1 MILTS
6 CIHLTAMRRVGPV
19 LRLPYL
25 MPFRISLSVR
35 LGSWGQESGWHIS
48 PSVTSASFQNSFS
61 DAWLSGVSRYCHSS
75 ASEHVYVREPAVSS
89 APLSRSQ
96 PRSSG
101 LEECCQDKSVS
112 FITPVAE
119 HFCHQNFASQAVAA
133 QALLMFSSLHCTI
146 CSVPLVQPSAF
157 GAELQSHLTNEMC
170 QHCAAQGW
178 SATHRACRG
187 HNEPSNVR
195 EWAFASG
202 LESRVVSEYPHL
214 LRSSLRCS
222 CCLAPLAVKDL
233 VCQFANV
240 EQVCLHCCGKWH
252 VR

>member
-146 CSVPLVQPSAF
+146 CSVPLVQPVPSVLNCRATSRTRCANIALPRAGRPHTVHA
-157 GAELQSHLTNEMC
+157 GATM
-170 QHCAAQGW
+170 
-178 SATHRACRG
+178 
-187 HNEPSNVR
+187 
-195 EWAFASG
+195 
-202 LESRVVSEYPHL
+202 SRL
-214 LRSSLRCS
+214 M
-222 CCLAPLAVKDL
+222 
-233 VCQFANV
+233 
-240 EQVCLHCCGKWH
+240 
-252 VR
+252 